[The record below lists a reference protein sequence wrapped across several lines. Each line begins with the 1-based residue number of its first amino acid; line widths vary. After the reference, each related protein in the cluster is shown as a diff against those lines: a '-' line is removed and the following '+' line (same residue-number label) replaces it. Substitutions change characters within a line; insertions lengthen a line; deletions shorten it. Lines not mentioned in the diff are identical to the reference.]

1 MSLKKSLGSLVKAI
15 GRFPVIARVVY
26 HPAIRGTV
34 QTWPG
39 FHALYGKGWDLL
51 HPFDRLYRTDTSG
64 FIPPDKLP
72 NSPFATTRI
81 HVYAA
86 SQPSIIRSVLKTLPA
101 LETFTFIDLGCG
113 KGRPLLV
120 ASEFPFLDIIGVE
133 LSPLL
138 AGIARRNAAILN
150 KQYPT
155 RRRVR
160 VEVGDA
166 STYVF
171 PPGNL
176 VIFLFN
182 PFAEEVV
189 RKVIGGIEAALAAEK
204 HSVFVVYYNP
214 VYGACFDQSPALTRY
229 FAATIP
235 CSDEECGYGLTKADP
250 VVVWQGGDSPPPLAG
265 ADARIEIATPGW
277 SCGLRSA
284 VGVGDGMR
292 SA

>member
-1 MSLKKSLGSLVKAI
+1 MSLKQRLGSVIKAI
-15 GRFPVIARVVY
+15 GRFPVIASVVY
-26 HPAIRGTV
+26 HPAIRGAV
-34 QTWPG
+34 QTWPN
-39 FHALYGKGWDLL
+39 FHVLYGKGWDLL
-51 HPFDRLYRTDTSG
+51 HPFDRLHRTDTSG
-64 FIPPDKLP
+64 FIPADKLP

-86 SQPSIIRSVLKTLPA
+86 SQPSIVRSVLKTLPP

-133 LSPLL
+133 LSPSL
-138 AGIARRNAAILN
+138 ADIARTNAAILN
-150 KQYPT
+150 KRDPS

-182 PFAEEVV
+182 PFAEEVI
-189 RKVIGGIEAALAAEK
+189 RKVIGGIEGALAAGK
-204 HSVFVVYYNP
+204 RSVYVVYYNP

-235 CSDEECGYGLTKADP
+235 YSDEERGYGLTRADP
-250 VVVWQGGDSPPPLAG
+250 VVVWQGGGSTPPLPG
-265 ADARIEIATPGW
+265 ADAHIEILTPGW
-277 SCGLRSA
+277 SCELTSA
-284 VGVGDGMR
+284 VGIGVGG
-292 SA
+292 